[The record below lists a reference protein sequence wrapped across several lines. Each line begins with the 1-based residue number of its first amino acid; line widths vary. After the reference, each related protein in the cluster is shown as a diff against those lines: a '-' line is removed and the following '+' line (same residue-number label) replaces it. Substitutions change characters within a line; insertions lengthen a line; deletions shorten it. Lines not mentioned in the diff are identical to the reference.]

1 MPYVERVTKAG
12 NTIEIERYFT
22 SRYKK
27 KGISRGDKVKP
38 TKEEQEKV
46 NTRQAERKLRILIN
60 ANYGYGDYHLVLD
73 YIRRKGEPDRTPE
86 QMRQDIDVF
95 LRECRKE
102 YRKAGLE
109 FKYIHVMEIGK
120 KGARHH
126 HLVVNKID
134 TEILQ
139 RCWYKA
145 YEGHN
150 RVKVFPLDDSGN
162 YAELASYLIKYTG
175 THKKGTDGALQGKRW
190 NCSKNLVRPEP
201 EYHIISDREY
211 FKKEPKAI
219 KGYYVDKNS
228 VSMGVHSPEYYGY
241 GYLRYTLVKIT
252 DRGGGV
258 EMQIIKGVAI
268 AAVLI
273 IAGLLALIVA
283 AYLAFRIAAAI
294 SEQQESWKD
303 SGSRKGRKHDRKN

>member
-252 DRGGGV
+252 DRGA
-258 EMQIIKGVAI
+258 EMQIIKGIAI
-268 AAVLI
+268 AAELI
-273 IAGLLALIVA
+273 IAGLLVLIVA

-294 SEQQESWKD
+294 FEQQESWKD

>member
-201 EYHIISDREY
+201 EYRIISDREY

-252 DRGGGV
+252 DRGGV
-258 EMQIIKGVAI
+258 EMQIIKGIAI

-294 SEQQESWKD
+294 FEQQESWKD